1 MKSSSFIICCY
12 KNARYA
18 DLNSSMLEDSTHET
32 YGFLT
37 KGDNS
42 PLDDTVLY
50 PLSQRYLYRSDIV
63 GSVKG
68 SIPHVGQLA
77 LFLGEITWF
86 KHVMLVM
93 AALWI
98 GYEFR

>member
-1 MKSSSFIICCY
+1 MVFPCLRPRKWYANSDSSNLEKSS
-12 KNARYA
+12 
-18 DLNSSMLEDSTHET
+18 HET

-50 PLSQRYLYRSDIV
+50 PLTQRYLYRSDIV

-68 SIPHVGQLA
+68 YIPYFGRLA
-77 LFLGEITWF
+77 LFLSDIMWL
-86 KHVMLVM
+86 KHAILVFL
-93 AALWI
+93 ALAFV
-98 GYEFR
+98 YEFR

>member
-1 MKSSSFIICCY
+1 MVFFHKLPRACC
-12 KNARYA
+12 A
-18 DLNSSMLEDSTHET
+18 DLDSSNLKEPSREI

-50 PLSQRYLYRSDIV
+50 PLNQRYLFRSDIV

-68 SIPHVGQLA
+68 HIPHVGQLA
-77 LFLGEITWF
+77 LLFGEFPWP
-86 KHVMLVM
+86 KHAILVIS
-93 AALWI
+93 ALSLV
-98 GYEFR
+98 YEFT

>member
-1 MKSSSFIICCY
+1 MVFFCLWP
-12 KNARYA
+12 RDWYA
-18 DLNSSMLEDSTHET
+18 NQDSTNLEESGRET

-50 PLSQRYLYRSDIV
+50 PLTQRYLYRSDIV

-68 SIPHVGQLA
+68 YIPYLGQLA
-77 LFLGEITWF
+77 LLLSEFLWLKYAI
-86 KHVMLVM
+86 LVIS
-93 AALWI
+93 ALSFV
-98 GYEFR
+98 YEFR

>member
-1 MKSSSFIICCY
+1 MDFLSLRPREWYANSDSSNLDKSG
-12 KNARYA
+12 
-18 DLNSSMLEDSTHET
+18 HET

-50 PLSQRYLYRSDIV
+50 PLTQRYLYRSDIV

-68 SIPHVGQLA
+68 YIPYVGQLA
-77 LFLGEITWF
+77 LLLGDFVWLKYVI
-86 KHVMLVM
+86 LVIS
-93 AALWI
+93 ALSFV
-98 GYEFR
+98 YEFK

>member
-1 MKSSSFIICCY
+1 MAFFALLPREWYANSDSSSLDES
-12 KNARYA
+12 N
-18 DLNSSMLEDSTHET
+18 HET

-50 PLSQRYLYRSDIV
+50 PLTQRYLYRSDIV

-68 SIPHVGQLA
+68 YIPYLGQLA
-77 LFLGEITWF
+77 LLLSDFLWLKQAI
-86 KHVMLVM
+86 LVIS
-93 AALWI
+93 ALAFV
-98 GYEFR
+98 YELR

>member
-1 MKSSSFIICCY
+1 M
-12 KNARYA
+12 
-18 DLNSSMLEDSTHET
+18 

-50 PLSQRYLYRSDIV
+50 HLGQRRLFRGDIV

-68 SIPHVGQLA
+68 YIPYVGQLA
-77 LFLGEITWF
+77 LLFGIFPWLKQAVLVISALVFVYELG
-86 KHVMLVM
+86 
-93 AALWI
+93 
-98 GYEFR
+98 